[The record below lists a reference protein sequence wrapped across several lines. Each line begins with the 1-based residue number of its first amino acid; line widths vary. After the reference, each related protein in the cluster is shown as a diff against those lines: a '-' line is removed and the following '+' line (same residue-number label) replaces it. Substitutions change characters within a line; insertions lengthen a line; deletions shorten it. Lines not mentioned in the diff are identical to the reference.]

1 MRCVHCGSPV
11 IGTFV
16 QYSPGNLRLRKCPK
30 CGCVADEYVECE
42 PIIVFV
48 DIVLHK
54 PEAYRHLFFNSN
66 ALSSKVVVMAVLLLV
81 VLEACLYDYF
91 STERAAAISYRSAKM
106 LAKAAV
112 TFSSY
117 ITGIW
122 IMHRFFTKKRSSSTS
137 LMDILTAITSSS
149 YFKLFIF
156 AMMIWDFSPHI
167 ALVIEVLVLISNGV
181 ALQVVLNTSAN
192 ISMVLV
198 AASAAPTFFWKLF
211 LYYSLWANPQ
221 PQL

>member
-1 MRCVHCGSPV
+1 
-11 IGTFV
+11 
-16 QYSPGNLRLRKCPK
+16 QPK

-66 ALSSKVVVMAVLLLV
+66 ALSSKVSVSLFR
-81 VLEACLYDYF
+81 F
-91 STERAAAISYRSAKM
+91 SRGELI
-106 LAKAAV
+106 
-112 TFSSY
+112 FY

-181 ALQVVLNTSAN
+181 ALQ
-192 ISMVLV
+192 
-198 AASAAPTFFWKLF
+198 
-211 LYYSLWANPQ
+211 
-221 PQL
+221 